1 MKIGNIIYD
10 LDDGGAAI
18 ALTRINKLLNN
29 KKKISTII
37 SYKKEIVQ
45 KKYNFFIQ
53 FKSLSKLFI
62 NKFFK
67 KIFSKIFNLNYMNT
81 INFNFFD
88 SPLLNIINKSN
99 FNIINLHW
107 IGNDTLSIKDIGSIN
122 KKVIITLHDMWPY
135 TSIEHYIDEKT
146 FLVNYVNQ
154 SKKINYFLKS
164 IFNKKLRYF
173 KNISH
178 VLCSSKWQKKM
189 VDKSPIF
196 KHAKKIIIPLPLD
209 FNLWKPTNKILSK
222 TKLGFDKNLFTIF
235 LPLSNRFAAKRKGL
249 DLLISS
255 LNMIDDIKI
264 CLITTNTDKILFKNK
279 NILHKNIH
287 NPKEPSELMKIYSA
301 TDLFAMPSRFESFGQ
316 TLLEAQACNCPAI
329 IFKNTGC
336 EDMILHKKN
345 GYIAEY
351 MNIKDLEAGIRWCV
365 KRFRYKQK
373 YNIRKHAQKKYSERV
388 IYEKYQKLFKEM

>member
-1 MKIGNIIYD
+1 
-10 LDDGGAAI
+10 
-18 ALTRINKLLNN
+18 
-29 KKKISTII
+29 
-37 SYKKEIVQ
+37 
-45 KKYNFFIQ
+45 
-53 FKSLSKLFI
+53 
-62 NKFFK
+62 
-67 KIFSKIFNLNYMNT
+67 
-81 INFNFFD
+81 
-88 SPLLNIINKSN
+88 
-99 FNIINLHW
+99 
-107 IGNDTLSIKDIGSIN
+107 
-122 KKVIITLHDMWPY
+122 MWPY

-146 FLVNYVNQ
+146 FFENYVNQ
-154 SKKINYFLKS
+154 SKKINFILKS
-164 IFNKKLRYF
+164 NFNKKLRYF

-178 VLCSSKWQKKM
+178 VLCASKWQKKM

-196 KHAKKIIIPLPLD
+196 KHAKKIIIPLPID

-222 TKLGFDKNLFTIF
+222 TMLGFDKNIFTIF

-255 LNMIDDIKI
+255 LNRINDIKI
-264 CLITTNTDKILFKNK
+264 CLITTNTDKIFFEKK

-287 NPKEPSELMKIYSA
+287 NPKKPLELMKIYSA

-373 YNIRKHAQKKYSERV
+373 YNVRKHAQNLAKIRNAEKSRENTHTTTAMQGISPNITYRNSKGGKSKKTGYRSGTYPTSHRPRIDMTASRYGTARAPLPRHYELDSNPIFSLSDLLDQHEVSLEKHSRNVNRV
-388 IYEKYQKLFKEM
+388 RSAINEINDNFYDI